1 MIPIVFDN
9 PVEKCID
16 LVFDFENGL
25 ALKISMDDEQAQR
38 LIDLIQNKLN
48 GRF

>member
-25 ALKISMDDEQAQR
+25 SLKVSMEDEQAQSM
-38 LIDLIQNKLN
+38 INIIQNKLDA
-48 GRF
+48 RF